1 MPPLTG
7 LGVLLGFGFYNDVA
21 PMALGRGWFGI
32 RFLQLFRADGA
43 GVGLVWDWRS
53 TMMSRLWRWGGIGL
67 GSGFYND
74 FAPLALGI
82 GCRVRQRQRREIFV
96 ASKAKT
102 IPKLRQERHLRAM
115 TGE

>member
-1 MPPLTG
+1 MPPLTDSY
-7 LGVLLGFGFYNDVA
+7 LDSF
-21 PMALGRGWFGI
+21 
-32 RFLQLFRADGA
+32 
-43 GVGLVWDWRS
+43 S
-53 TMMSRLWRWGGIGL
+53 TMMPRLWRWGGIGL

-82 GCRVRQRQRREIFV
+82 GCRGRQHRRCGIFV
-96 ASKAKT
+96 APKAKT